1 MGRGKRRCNKISR
14 QNCKK
19 RRKERREGAA
29 EDKEELQNNNKQCNR
44 RFRLKEFSKTDLNS

>member
-19 RRKERREGAA
+19 RRKERREGTA

-44 RFRLKEFSKTDLNS
+44 RFRIWEFSKTDLNS

>member
-1 MGRGKRRCNKISR
+1 MGRGKRRCNKTSR

-19 RRKERREGAA
+19 RRKERREGAT
-29 EDKEELQNNNKQCNR
+29 EDKEELQNNNNQCNR

>member
-1 MGRGKRRCNKISR
+1 MGRGKRRCNKASR

-19 RRKERREGAA
+19 RRKERREGAT
-29 EDKEELQNNNKQCNR
+29 EDKEELQNNNKQCSR